1 MPKLLIHQER
11 SIISKSESLKEHA
24 HQTMSTSKASQEK
37 KKIWKREKEKKLK
50 NKKRRQKK
58 KKEKKVRKKDILK
71 SSSKR
76 EYNTHS
82 LMRKKIGTWY
92 KKTLME
98 DDLAGYNMWL
108 MILV

>member
-1 MPKLLIHQER
+1 
-11 SIISKSESLKEHA
+11 
-24 HQTMSTSKASQEK
+24 MSTSKASQEK
-37 KKIWKREKEKKLK
+37 KKYEKEKKKK
-50 NKKRRQKK
+50 NWKIKK
-58 KKEKKVRKKDILK
+58 KTKERKKKKDILK

-92 KKTLME
+92 KKKIME
-98 DDLAGYNMWL
+98 DDLFGYNMWL